1 VTYTTITVQSVR
13 QAILAGLVLA
23 VRQAQTNG
31 ADPLYLAGALAQ
43 AECVCI
49 ATCGDWPGLVGEA
62 RETLGVGYE
71 GLLDKV
77 FELVQGE

>member
-1 VTYTTITVQSVR
+1 MTYTTITIQSVR

-43 AECVCI
+43 AEHLCI
-49 ATCGDWPGLVGEA
+49 ATCGDWTGLVGEA
-62 RETLGVGYE
+62 REALGVGRGE
-71 GLLDKV
+71 LLEDA
-77 FELVQGE
+77 LSLLTM

>member
-43 AECVCI
+43 AEHLCI

-62 RETLGVGYE
+62 REALGVGYE
-71 GLLDKV
+71 GVLNGALSV
-77 FELVQGE
+77 LTV